1 MAATGSD
8 AGGGELLIAGRIHAR
23 LLGLGL
29 LTLDARVTV
38 GPLGG
43 SGALPVS
50 GRLHPT
56 RRRRFRGRRRLG
68 SRAVPTG
75 GGRRRRVAPPGPAMN
90 GGREDGRQPVGD
102 GLARSEDL
110 VGQATALLAEVS
122 DR

>member
-1 MAATGSD
+1 MAAPPSSDTGD
-8 AGGGELLIAGRIHAR
+8 DEILISARIHAR

-38 GPLGG
+38 GPLDGR
-43 SGALPVS
+43 GALPVS
-50 GRLHPT
+50 GRLRRA
-56 RRRRFRGRRRLG
+56 RRRRLRGRRR
-68 SRAVPTG
+68 
-75 GGRRRRVAPPGPAMN
+75 RRVTPLGPVVH
-90 GGREDGRQPVGD
+90 GGREDGRRPVGD